1 MGERTSTVS
10 CPTLT
15 EQRPE
20 LGTKLCLI
28 LHCTGLPVWAL
39 VTAPATALPLIIAQT
54 EPESICSM
62 FAHGQHHSRHLRLG
76 GFDEMMVFADNP
88 RDRLTRDH
96 SPEPASNQPSRGM
109 GRAGSPTTSP
119 LFPCLH
125 PTLMPAESH
134 S

>member
-39 VTAPATALPLIIAQT
+39 VTAPATALPLSIAQT

-88 RDRLTRDH
+88 RDRLTN
-96 SPEPASNQPSRGM
+96 ETTAQNQ
-109 GRAGSPTTSP
+109 
-119 LFPCLH
+119 H
-125 PTLMPAESH
+125 PTSQAGAWGELAALPPRLAFLACIPP
-134 S
+134 